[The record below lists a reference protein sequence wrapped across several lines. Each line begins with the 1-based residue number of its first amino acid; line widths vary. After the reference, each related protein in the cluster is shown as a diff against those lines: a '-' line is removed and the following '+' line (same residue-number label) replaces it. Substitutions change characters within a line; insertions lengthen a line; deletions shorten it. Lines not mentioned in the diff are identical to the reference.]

1 MKKRFLYFIVALLL
15 LFSSTAL
22 AEIKY
27 ISRPFDMS
35 CDIFIEYL
43 KLTMG
48 DEVDDNKIYIKEG
61 LSLDTENSNI
71 LIIKDDTPVFPKVNQ
86 VGISVRPSRYDHP
99 SDCAVSL
106 TSDAISVYRALTE
119 CKSNNIKELYDTFLS
134 LGIID
139 ATLNGTPVKSAYTLY
154 EDSLFA
160 LNVDYETDIIQYIIM
175 KNPFVETPKFKEFE
189 NNTEGENNQ

>member
-1 MKKRFLYFIVALLL
+1 MKKRFLDFIVALLL
-15 LFSSTAL
+15 LFSSTTL

-61 LSLDTENSNI
+61 FSLDTENSNI

-86 VGISVRPSRYDHP
+86 VGISVKPSRYDHP

-139 ATLNGTPVKSAYTLY
+139 ATLNGTPVKSVYTLY